1 MRDYFIINSGSITKT
16 IPDSNGRIW
25 YNPKLNKTV
34 IDDPVYTIEEKSNL
48 YKIF

>member
-1 MRDYFIINSGSITKT
+1 MSDYEITNSGPITKT

-34 IDDPVYTIEEKSNL
+34 IDDPQFIQLKKNL
-48 YKIF
+48 N